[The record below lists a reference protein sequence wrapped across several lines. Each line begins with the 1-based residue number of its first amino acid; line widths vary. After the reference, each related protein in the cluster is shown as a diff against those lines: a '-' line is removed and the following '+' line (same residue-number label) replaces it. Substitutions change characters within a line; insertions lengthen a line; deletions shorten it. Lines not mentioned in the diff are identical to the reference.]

1 LIQEEN
7 SAISYLYKSI
17 KNLLQTGS
25 MWSPSID
32 TEFQKLSSLLQNRL
46 LCNYRNILDVYS
58 ETWLSIN
65 DINGIQPRN
74 ITSISYNTYSV
85 VIIQLLRQWIQH
97 IDIFVVNIQS
107 KLV

>member
-1 LIQEEN
+1 
-7 SAISYLYKSI
+7 
-17 KNLLQTGS
+17 